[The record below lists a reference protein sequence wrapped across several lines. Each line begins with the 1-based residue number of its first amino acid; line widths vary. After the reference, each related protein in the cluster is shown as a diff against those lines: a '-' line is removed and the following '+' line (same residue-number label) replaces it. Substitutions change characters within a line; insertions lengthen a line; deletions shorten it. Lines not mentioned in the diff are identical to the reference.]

1 MPQVKAG
8 DVNLYCEV
16 SGEGPPLLLING
28 YGDHAGHW
36 FCMRPVLER
45 CFKIVTFDN
54 RGAGRSDKPDV
65 PYTMKML
72 AGDAAALLDSLC
84 ITRAHIFGVSMGGM
98 VAQELALG
106 YPQKLNSLVLG
117 CTIPGGINTVYP
129 DPEVLAF
136 LLDGD
141 RSKRLSPE
149 QMAREMWTYTC
160 TAAFRQAHPE
170 VGEEYVRVTTMFP
183 ASQHGLQRQ
192 GDAIAGHDAYDRLPG
207 IMTPTLVIAG
217 VEDKLVPPQNS
228 INLAER
234 IAEAKVVLLEK
245 AGHGF
250 FYEAAERAGNVITDF
265 LIAVP

>member
-1 MPQVKAG
+1 MPQVKAN
-8 DVNLYCEV
+8 DINLYYEI

-36 FCMRPVLER
+36 FCMRPALEGS
-45 CFKIVTFDN
+45 FKVITFDN

-84 ITRAHIFGVSMGGM
+84 ITRANVFGVSMGGM

-129 DPEVLAF
+129 ETEALAF
-136 LLDGD
+136 LLDGE
-141 RSKRLSPE
+141 RSKRLTPAE
-149 QMAREMWTYTC
+149 MAREMWAYTC
-160 TAAFRQAHPE
+160 TAAFIQAHPE
-170 VGEEYVRVTTMFP
+170 VGEEYVRVTTMLAAP
-183 ASQHGLQRQ
+183 PHGLQRQ
-192 GDAIAGHDAYDRLPG
+192 GDAIAGHDIYDRLPG
-207 IMTPTLVIAG
+207 IELPTLVIAG
-217 VEDKLVPPQNS
+217 VEDRLVPPQNS

-234 IAEAKVVLLEK
+234 IAGAKVVLLEK

-265 LIAVP
+265 LIARH